1 MSTLSHTVLRACGWT
16 LRFVPPPTPKSVVI
30 FYPHTSNWDF
40 PIGLLA
46 RNATGLRVS
55 WVGKHTLFR
64 WPLAGLMRRLGGIP
78 IDRGARA
85 GLVEALTAEF
95 ARRESFHVAIAPE
108 GTRRR
113 SEHWR
118 SGFYRLALAAQ
129 VPVGLGFFDYP
140 RREVGIDQWLW
151 MTGDADTDLAAIA
164 AAYAGR
170 QGLNAAQQT
179 PIRFER

>member
-1 MSTLSHTVLRACGWT
+1 MSTLSLRMLRACGWT

-78 IDRGARA
+78 IDRSARA

-95 ARRESFHVAIAPE
+95 AQRESFHVATRPRGRAVAASIGAP
-108 GTRRR
+108 GSTGWRSRRR
-113 SEHWR
+113 CRWGWVSSTIRGVR
-118 SGFYRLALAAQ
+118 SASSSGCR
-129 VPVGLGFFDYP
+129 
-140 RREVGIDQWLW
+140 
-151 MTGDADTDLAAIA
+151 
-164 AAYAGR
+164 
-170 QGLNAAQQT
+170 
-179 PIRFER
+179 

>member
-1 MSTLSHTVLRACGWT
+1 MSTLSLRMLRACGWT

-78 IDRGARA
+78 IDRSARA

-95 ARRESFHVAIAPE
+95 AQRESFHVAIAPE
-108 GTRRR
+108 GTRGR

-118 SGFYRLALAAQ
+118 TGFYRRALAAQ
-129 VPVGLGFFDYP
+129 VPVGLGFLDYP
-140 RREVGIDQWLW
+140 RREIGIEQWLP
-151 MTGDADTDLAAIA
+151 MTGDADADLARIA

-170 QGLNAAQQT
+170 QGQNPAQQT